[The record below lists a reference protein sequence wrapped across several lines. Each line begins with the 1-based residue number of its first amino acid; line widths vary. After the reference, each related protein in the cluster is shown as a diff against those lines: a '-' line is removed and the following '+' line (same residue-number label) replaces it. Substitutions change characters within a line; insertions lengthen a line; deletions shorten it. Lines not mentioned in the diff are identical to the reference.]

1 MCCLMVWSIV
11 YDTRKEL
18 NTKTTISLTKKMHFL
33 IDISGSF
40 FIWVFFLDGR
50 ELHILK
56 ANTSLSLDEIQAE
69 SQNEQQCITTFSILL
84 IFRCFIFQQLSVP
97 DEKSSN
103 IFKVNERKTSLL
115 ITCWLLMSCKD
126 SIMHQTIILFILMG
140 KK

>member
-1 MCCLMVWSIV
+1 M
-11 YDTRKEL
+11 DR
-18 NTKTTISLTKKMHFL
+18 FL
-33 IDISGSF
+33 F
-40 FIWVFFLDGR
+40 VFVSLDGR

-97 DEKSSN
+97 DEKCSN

-115 ITCWLLMSCKD
+115 ITC
-126 SIMHQTIILFILMG
+126 
-140 KK
+140 